1 MQTDWVLPI
10 RSLVGKPGTMEQME
24 FQIELEERWGTEM
37 VEIPNG
43 DPVSIELRLE
53 SVHEGILATGNA
65 VGTAKTECSRCLQP
79 LDEPFRVAFQELF
92 AYSGQ
97 SDDDLLVIDN
107 TVNLEEVVRD
117 AVVISFPFQP
127 VCDEDCLGL
136 CAECG
141 INLNDHPDHVHEG
154 QIDPRWAELK
164 KLKEEE

>member
-1 MQTDWVLPI
+1 MQADWVVPV
-10 RSLVGKPGTMEQME
+10 RSMVGKPGSMEQMD
-24 FQIELEERWGTEM
+24 FNVELEERWGTEM

-43 DPVSIELRLE
+43 DSIGIELRLE
-53 SVHEGILATGNA
+53 SVHEGILATGKA
-65 VGTAKTECSRCLQP
+65 FGTAKTQCSRCLEA
-79 LDEPFRVAFQELF
+79 LDDPFRVAFQELF
-92 AYSGQ
+92 AYSGE

-107 TVNLEEVVRD
+107 TVDLEEVVRD

-127 VCDEDCLGL
+127 VCDEDCMGL

-141 INLNDHPDHVHEG
+141 LNLNDHPDHVHEG

>member
-1 MQTDWVLPI
+1 MQNDLTIPV
-10 RSLVGKPGTMEQME
+10 RSLVGKPGTMEQMDFE
-24 FQIELEERWGTEM
+24 VELEERWGTEM
-37 VEIPNG
+37 VEIPSG
-43 DPVSIELRLE
+43 DSIGIELRME
-53 SVHEGILATGNA
+53 SVHEGVLATGTA
-65 VGTAKTECSRCLQP
+65 FGKAKTECSRCLTE

-107 TVNLEEVVRD
+107 TVDIEEVVRD

-127 VCDEDCLGL
+127 VCDEDCMGL

-141 INLNDHPDHVHEG
+141 INLNEQPDHVHEG

>member
-1 MQTDWVLPI
+1 MQADWVVPV

-24 FQIELEERWGTEM
+24 FRVQLEERWGTDM
-37 VEIPNG
+37 VEIPSG
-43 DPVSIELRLE
+43 DDLGVELRLE

-65 VGTAKTECSRCLQP
+65 FGEAKTECSRCLQA
-79 LDEPFRVAFQELF
+79 LDEAFRVAFQELF

-107 TVNLEEVVRD
+107 HVDLEEVVRD

-141 INLNDHPDHVHEG
+141 LNLNDNPDHVHED